1 MASTPVSAAVTFGR
15 DVLADQLDLL
25 AGVKSGE
32 LKLIAGDL
40 ILQLGQQRQPCRR
53 EVAAL
58 VINDPSTVRS
68 SRSLTVTGDVML
80 ITLSLESANFTPA

>member
-58 VINDPSTVRS
+58 VINDPQH
-68 SRSLTVTGDVML
+68 
-80 ITLSLESANFTPA
+80 SAQLPFAHRYRGRHADHPFS